1 MIVCYLRIERKAI
14 RRRAKSQTFFQSNT
28 VFAEFANL
36 EALENAKLKL
46 NGLALGGETLSA
58 ESAKSNRNIATDI
71 EMDR

>member
-1 MIVCYLRIERKAI
+1 MTTISPTLCLALNTLT
-14 RRRAKSQTFFQSNT
+14 QTPLFQSNT